1 MADSDTLYPG
11 DLVNVRSW
19 RDNSSRVGVI
29 VRPVRD
35 SQVADFSRYE
45 ILIENEVI
53 SIRRDRIEKVEKSI
67 SSSEAGTESGA

>member
-1 MADSDTLYPG
+1 MADSDSLNPG

-19 RDNSSRVGVI
+19 RDNSSRLGVI

-35 SQVADFSRYE
+35 SQVSGFSRYE
-45 ILIENEVI
+45 ILIENEVV

-67 SSSEAGTESGA
+67 LSSKTST